1 MFYIFNKDKLVSYVV
16 TVFTIIVL
24 FFTASVFKE
33 EKESVQTSTNEIKYK
48 ISENIENNIDNID
61 VKNNEILYKN

>member
-33 EKESVQTSTNEIKYK
+33 EKESIQTSSNEIKADD
-48 ISENIENNIDNID
+48 SEKIENNIDNID
-61 VKNNEILYKN
+61 VKNNEILYEN

>member
-33 EKESVQTSTNEIKYK
+33 EKESIQTSTNEIKADT
-48 ISENIENNIDNID
+48 SENIENNIDNID
-61 VKNNEILYKN
+61 VKNNEKLYEN